1 MNYWCSVIST
11 KMSRKHVSGGII
23 GIEIV
28 IAREMDVL
36 KLIITKE

>member
-11 KMSRKHVSGGII
+11 KISRKQVSGGII

-28 IAREMDVL
+28 IARDIDVL